1 MKKENRR
8 TQMTKKILKN
18 SLLEL
23 LEQQDIQKISIRS
36 LCELAD
42 LNRSTFYKYYGSQYD
57 LLKEMENDLLNQI
70 EMVVSKDATISVNDN
85 RLESI
90 LKFMKDNLK
99 LSKIL
104 INSNADVNFQK
115 QVLGLPSI
123 MERLQSLKNEYGE
136 HESSYAQTLI
146 LYGGYHIVMQWL
158 GNDCKES
165 PHEMAGII
173 EHLIK
178 KIVPVSDFTQNVED
192 SKIYNHL
199 NPSSNSPT

>member
-8 TQMTKKILKN
+8 TLMTKKILKD

-42 LNRSTFYKYYGSQYD
+42 LNRSTFYKYYESQYD
-57 LLKEMENDLLNQI
+57 LFKEMETDLLNQI
-70 EMVVSKDATISVNDN
+70 EMVISKDTELSANGN
-85 RLESI
+85 HLESI
-90 LKFMKDNLK
+90 LQFMHDNLK

-123 MERLQSLKNEYGE
+123 MERLQGLKSEYGE
-136 HESSYAQTLI
+136 HEYSYAQTLI

-178 KIVPVSDFTQNVED
+178 KIVPASDSTC
-192 SKIYNHL
+192 
-199 NPSSNSPT
+199 

>member
-8 TQMTKKILKN
+8 TQMTKKILKD

-42 LNRSTFYKYYGSQYD
+42 LNRSTFYKYYESQYD
-57 LLKEMENDLLNQI
+57 LLKEMEDDLLDQI
-70 EMVVSKDATISVNDN
+70 EMVISKDTGLSVNDN
-85 RLESI
+85 HLASI
-90 LKFMKDNLK
+90 LQFMQDNLK

-104 INSNADVNFQK
+104 INSNADVDFQK

-136 HESSYAQTLI
+136 TEYSYAQTLI
-146 LYGGYHIVMQWL
+146 LYGGYHIVMQWVE
-158 GNDCKES
+158 NDCKES
-165 PHEMAGII
+165 PQEMAGII
-173 EHLIK
+173 EHLIRR
-178 KIVPVSDFTQNVED
+178 I
-192 SKIYNHL
+192 L
-199 NPSSNSPT
+199 PS

>member
-8 TQMTKKILKN
+8 TQMTKKILKD

-42 LNRSTFYKYYGSQYD
+42 LNRSTFYKYYESQYD

-70 EMVVSKDATISVNDN
+70 EMVISKDTDLSANGN
-85 RLESI
+85 HLESI
-90 LKFMKDNLK
+90 LQFMKDNLK

-123 MERLQSLKNEYGE
+123 MERLQGLKSEYGE
-136 HESSYAQTLI
+136 HEYSYAQTLI

-178 KIVPVSDFTQNVED
+178 KIVPVSDSTC
-192 SKIYNHL
+192 
-199 NPSSNSPT
+199 

>member
-8 TQMTKKILKN
+8 TQMTKKILKD

-23 LEQQDIQKISIRS
+23 LEQQDIRKISIRS

-42 LNRSTFYKYYGSQYD
+42 LNRSTFYKYYDSQYD
-57 LLKEMENDLLNQI
+57 LLKDMENDLLNQM
-70 EMVVSKDATISVNDN
+70 EMVVSKDSNLSVNDN
-85 RLESI
+85 HLEGA
-90 LKFMKDNLK
+90 LQFMQDNLK
-99 LSKIL
+99 LSKML

-123 MERLQSLKNEYGE
+123 MERLQGLKNEYGE
-136 HESSYAQTLI
+136 HEYSYAQTLI

-158 GNDCKES
+158 ENGCKES

-178 KIVPVSDFTQNVED
+178 KIVPVSDFMQNA
-192 SKIYNHL
+192 
-199 NPSSNSPT
+199 

>member
-8 TQMTKKILKN
+8 TQMTKKILKD
-18 SLLEL
+18 SMLDL

-42 LNRSTFYKYYGSQYD
+42 LNRSTFYKYYESQYD

-70 EMVVSKDATISVNDN
+70 EMIISKDADFSTNSNH
-85 RLESI
+85 LESI
-90 LKFMKDNLK
+90 LQFMKDNLK

-123 MERLQSLKNEYGE
+123 MERLQGLKNEYGE
-136 HESSYAQTLI
+136 HEYSYAQTLI

-165 PHEMAGII
+165 SHEMACII

-178 KIVPVSDFTQNVED
+178 KIIPVSDYTSEN
-192 SKIYNHL
+192 NAR
-199 NPSSNSPT
+199 